1 MSSSLPPTHD
11 LAAHTFGRHQF
22 TPPPLP
28 DNLERAS
35 AVGALAGGQD
45 PQAYAAPIPDLDQR
59 IRNVGEW

>member
-22 TPPPLP
+22 SPPPLP
-28 DNLERAS
+28 ENLERAS
-35 AVGALAGGQD
+35 TGGALTGDQD
-45 PQAYAAPIPDLDQR
+45 KFSAPVLDLDQR

>member
-22 TPPPLP
+22 CPPPLP
-28 DNLERAS
+28 EGLERTGTGVALS
-35 AVGALAGGQD
+35 AGQD
-45 PQAYAAPIPDLDQR
+45 TFSAPIPDLDQR

>member
-22 TPPPLP
+22 SPPPLP
-28 DNLERAS
+28 ESLERACP
-35 AVGALAGGQD
+35 VGAQGAGQEAF
-45 PQAYAAPIPDLDQR
+45 PAPFPDLDQR